1 MTERNMGSEVFG
13 TDHNA
18 DEEVLLLNET
28 ITDLAA
34 RVILYDDDEHTMD
47 EVALQIMKAIACNAV
62 RANVLTWE
70 VHTRG
75 KAVIYSGD
83 MSECLRV
90 SGILEEIGLHTQ
102 VEM

>member
-1 MTERNMGSEVFG
+1 MTERNMDSEVFG

-18 DEEVLLLNET
+18 DEEVLLLEET

-34 RVILYDDDEHTMD
+34 RVILYNDEEHTMD